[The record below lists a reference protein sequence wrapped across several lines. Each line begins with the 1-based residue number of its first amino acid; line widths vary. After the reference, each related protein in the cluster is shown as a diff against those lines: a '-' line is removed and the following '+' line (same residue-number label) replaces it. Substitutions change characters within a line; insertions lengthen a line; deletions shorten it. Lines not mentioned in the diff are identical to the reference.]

1 MSKSGTHWKH
11 KQSKRRKNRERK
23 QVGNSF
29 RINEQ
34 WNEPTQKKDHK
45 KAA

>member
-1 MSKSGTHWKH
+1 MSKSGRHWKH

-34 WNEPTQKKDHK
+34 WNEPTQKKEHK